1 MPSPAAQSH
10 AAVDA
15 VEVVLNASNGVFE
28 HLDVVEAAAVPR
40 LFYTPSDSLYNSYQK
55 QDMQSTNVDEAWDT
69 GAGSERVVVQAVDS
83 GVFGDGKGE
92 HPDAIHSYMSELE
105 RARIGTAG
113 SRFEVPS
120 HCATWVYSCS
130 TPRCDGA
137 LGGFEFLTFD
147 FLMYLLE
154 LN

>member
-1 MPSPAAQSH
+1 M
-10 AAVDA
+10 
-15 VEVVLNASNGVFE
+15 
-28 HLDVVEAAAVPR
+28 
-40 LFYTPSDSLYNSYQK
+40 FYTPSDSLYNSYQK
-55 QDMQSTNVDEAWDT
+55 QGMQSTHVDEAWDT

-120 HCATWVYSCS
+120 HVCHMGIFVLYTAMWMVCWS
-130 TPRCDGA
+130 
-137 LGGFEFLTFD
+137 GFEYFD
-147 FLMYLLE
+147 F
-154 LN
+154 

>member
-55 QDMQSTNVDEAWDT
+55 QGMQSTHVDEAWDT

-120 HCATWVYSCS
+120 HVCHMGIFVLYTAMWMVCWS
-130 TPRCDGA
+130 
-137 LGGFEFLTFD
+137 GFEYFD
-147 FLMYLLE
+147 F
-154 LN
+154 